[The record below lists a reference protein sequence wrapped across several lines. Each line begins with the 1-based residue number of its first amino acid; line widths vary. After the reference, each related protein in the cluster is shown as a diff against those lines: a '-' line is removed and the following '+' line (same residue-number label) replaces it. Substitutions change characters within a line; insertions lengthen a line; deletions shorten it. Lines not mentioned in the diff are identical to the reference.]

1 MTTATER
8 KVLEVLPNG
17 ADALAVFEGPRFGV
31 VLAHWK
37 EEFITWEF
45 MTGDKASTTSGNYHM
60 YGRGQDE
67 EEAYQDAQSDFLSR
81 VTKNIKFI

>member
-8 KVLEVLPNG
+8 KVLQVLPNG

-45 MTGDKASTTSGNYHM
+45 RTGELASTTSGNYFM

-81 VTKNIKFI
+81 VTRNI